1 MTNSSPKPE
10 VLHLFA
16 QRPTTVINLVSVQIA
31 TCYMDG
37 VVQNFKV
44 KTAGF
49 YPHTSGSHKFVV
61 LPTVITHNDTT
72 QFGCQARFA
81 LPSSYT
87 VIVLANF
94 VDACSVLRYTE
105 RMEPEIVF
113 VPSAFKH
120 GVTREDIIHA
130 YRTMIHDGLL
140 ESYGNKY
147 GFIGFNR
154 AGNPI
159 EVFYN
164 PIGDDTIK
172 VFHAMGRRDGIIVQ
186 IEP

>member
-1 MTNSSPKPE
+1 
-10 VLHLFA
+10 
-16 QRPTTVINLVSVQIA
+16 
-31 TCYMDG
+31 
-37 VVQNFKV
+37 
-44 KTAGF
+44 
-49 YPHTSGSHKFVV
+49 
-61 LPTVITHNDTT
+61 
-72 QFGCQARFA
+72 
-81 LPSSYT
+81 
-87 VIVLANF
+87 
-94 VDACSVLRYTE
+94 LRYTE

-130 YRTMIHDGLL
+130 FRTRIRAGLMDNY
-140 ESYGNKY
+140 SNKY

-164 PIGDDTIK
+164 PIDDNTIK
-172 VFHAMGRRDGIIVQ
+172 VFHAMGYRNEIIAQ

>member
-1 MTNSSPKPE
+1 
-10 VLHLFA
+10 V
-16 QRPTTVINLVSVQIA
+16 
-31 TCYMDG
+31 
-37 VVQNFKV
+37 
-44 KTAGF
+44 
-49 YPHTSGSHKFVV
+49 
-61 LPTVITHNDTT
+61 
-72 QFGCQARFA
+72 
-81 LPSSYT
+81 
-87 VIVLANF
+87 
-94 VDACSVLRYTE
+94 
-105 RMEPEIVF
+105 EPEIVC

-120 GVTREDIIHA
+120 GVTRDDIIHA

-140 ESYGNKY
+140 ESHGSKY

-172 VFHAMGRRDGIIVQ
+172 VFHTMGRRDGIIAQ